1 MPVSI
6 PRSMNCSARV
16 SCSIVKSGMIWLM
29 LSFSPQLIVD
39 MNTGAWGCWF
49 PAEEG
54 KLTCEP
60 FLCVLTSIQRYRLL
74 GWNVYF
80 CLFKKQWIRLCFSSQ
95 VFKFAFLGRQ
105 ISTIWQYDRIVKDWQ
120 INEFWQIYSLFYCI
134 LFFGP
139 NIFDGQIFFGFGDQ
153 IFLGDLIYYFGTKYI

>member
-16 SCSIVKSGMIWLM
+16 SGSIVKSGMIWLM

-39 MNTGAWGCWF
+39 MNTGAWWCWF

-120 INEFWQIYSLFYCI
+120 LNEFWQIYSFNI
-134 LFFGP
+134 LLNVSQNSHNARSQKSTIA
-139 NIFDGQIFFGFGDQ
+139 NIFQPNDGHVHIH
-153 IFLGDLIYYFGTKYI
+153 